1 MKKKQLKREFDYYHN
16 KVEQMEEE
24 RQTDRSW
31 ESQKLLRQHK
41 KMKLMLKDKL
51 HKNELFSGDAVP
63 ITKDDAERGS
73 W

>member
-1 MKKKQLKREFDYYHN
+1 MDNSKKQLKIKREFKYLHD

-24 RQTDRSW
+24 RETDRSW
-31 ESQKLLRQHK
+31 ESQKVIKDHK
-41 KMKLMLKDKL
+41 KMKLKLKDKL
-51 HKNELFSGDAVP
+51 YKGNAVP